1 MADLRGLDKEEK
13 CQKRTNT
20 SEAWLKNDML
30 FGGGWAVLIF
40 PLLIF
45 FSNLSRYDIPCL
57 AQLNT
62 WKYCPVCAAQIHCQ
76 DNLFFP
82 RTQTEGSA
90 PLLPS
95 YPLCVWNRVQWG
107 IHRNPANTTGQ
118 SFLCH
123 AVPTKCFWIQE
134 AWVSDSFLN
143 EPLRGGN
150 PRSFHYQN
158 CHYH

>member
-76 DNLFFP
+76 DTIF
-82 RTQTEGSA
+82 
-90 PLLPS
+90 
-95 YPLCVWNRVQWG
+95 
-107 IHRNPANTTGQ
+107 
-118 SFLCH
+118 SFLGLRLRDLLLCCQ
-123 AVPTKCFWIQE
+123 VIPFVSGTGYSGEYTGILLTSQE
-134 AWVSDSFLN
+134 AFQPRRDFPNSLLRHQCQQNASGFKKREFLIH
-143 EPLRGGN
+143 
-150 PRSFHYQN
+150 F
-158 CHYH
+158 